1 MHAQA
6 VVDSHHERDI
16 MTAPD
21 RQARRLALR
30 EFQHQL
36 AERTQLARLNNQS
49 KSMRLAVHAGDQR
62 LLLDVAHT
70 AEVILAEGVA
80 RVPHTCTWFLGLINC
95 RGKLTGVIDFPG
107 FLGFPV
113 MPWQDA
119 DRLLVLS
126 DTLAVP
132 CALRVTRVPSLVDL
146 SGLSDRSRSDKDPA
160 WVSAVYTD
168 RDAQSWRLLDML
180 LLISDSTFVDVVTR

>member
-70 AEVILAEGVA
+70 AEVILAEGVT
-80 RVPHTCTWFLGLINC
+80 RVPHT
-95 RGKLTGVIDFPG
+95 
-107 FLGFPV
+107 
-113 MPWQDA
+113 
-119 DRLLVLS
+119 
-126 DTLAVP
+126 
-132 CALRVTRVPSLVDL
+132 
-146 SGLSDRSRSDKDPA
+146 
-160 WVSAVYTD
+160 
-168 RDAQSWRLLDML
+168 
-180 LLISDSTFVDVVTR
+180 